1 MKRFLMVCSLLAI
14 GACAEQPPPPPVAA
28 NPPPPPPPPPTFTV
42 YFDYNSSL
50 LNAGAKEIL
59 RFAANAYQAG
69 GPAAVQVTGYADPSG
84 SAGYNKR
91 LSLKRASV
99 VAATLVQDGVPRSSL
114 TVSGDGETTSGP
126 TPGQDRRVEVVLG
139 TAPPP
144 GS

>member
-1 MKRFLMVCSLLAI
+1 MKRFLTICSLLAI
-14 GACAEQPPPPPVAA
+14 GACAQQPPPPPVVA
-28 NPPPPPPPPPTFTV
+28 NPPPPPPPPTFTV

-50 LNAGAKEIL
+50 LGPGAREIL
-59 RFAANAYQAG
+59 KLAANAYTAG
-69 GPAAVQVTGYADPSG
+69 SPATVQVTGYADPSG
-84 SAGYNKR
+84 SAGYNKK

-114 TVSGDGETTSGP
+114 SVSGDGETNSGP

-139 TAPPP
+139 AAPPP